1 MCYVQETS
9 FRLKETN
16 RLKGKGVLHVV
27 YHATATITK
36 LRWLY

>member
-1 MCYVQETS
+1 MCYVQQPY

-16 RLKGKGVLHVV
+16 RLKGKGVKKV
-27 YHATATITK
+27 YHATATVTK